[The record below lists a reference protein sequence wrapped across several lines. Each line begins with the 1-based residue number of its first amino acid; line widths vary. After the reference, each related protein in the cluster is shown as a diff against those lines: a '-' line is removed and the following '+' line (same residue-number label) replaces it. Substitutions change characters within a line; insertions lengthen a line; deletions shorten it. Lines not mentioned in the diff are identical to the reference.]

1 MTAPR
6 KILALAPLAA
16 LALATSPAR
25 AQAPAPAPPRELGAH
40 LDADLDLGVPMGYVE
55 SRLSFGAGGRLGWRF
70 DLGPVWLQPEAGGH
84 YTVFTRWS
92 PDLPCDDCKHRLTEH
107 PVRVLGGLRLGGAGL
122 IAGVI
127 EPALFGHAG
136 YGWDRSG
143 TPSIVTADGLTTLP
157 RIVDRRGTGLRRG
170 VRLRRQDRSLPPLR
184 PARRVQ
190 RRDRQPA
197 ELPPGA
203 VPGRRAVAQLRAPRR
218 RRPVRRGPAPAPEAS
233 GGRTGSGPPLCQRR
247 VRQLPLEICVAIA
260 R

>member
-1 MTAPR
+1 MGSTWAPLFDTEDRTPPMTAPR

-25 AQAPAPAPPRELGAH
+25 AQEPAAPLRELGVH
-40 LDADLDLGVPMGYVE
+40 LDADLDLGAPMGYVE

-92 PDLPCDDCKHRLTEH
+92 PDVLPCDDCKFRLTEH

-122 IAGVI
+122 VAGVI

-143 TPSIVTADGLTTLP
+143 TPSLVTAEGTTLP
-157 RIVDRRGTGLRRG
+157 RIVDRRGPAFDVGFAFDVKIVRTLRFGLHAAYNVVVG
-170 VRLRRQDRSLPPLR
+170 SPPSY
-184 PARRVQ
+184 
-190 RRDRQPA
+190 
-197 ELPPGA
+197 PPGRSQDA
-203 VPGRRAVAQLRAPRR
+203 VRWLSYGLHAGVAR
-218 RRPVRRGPAPAPEAS
+218 
-233 GGRTGSGPPLCQRR
+233 
-247 VRQLPLEICVAIA
+247 
-260 R
+260 